1 MAKAP
6 ASPLGAE
13 LLGVPK
19 GAAAP
24 GVSIDQNNS
33 EARSGLLRVPTVI
46 PPPIEEAR
54 ASLTV
59 RLPVSTMERLREA
72 AHRTRSEKQTIVD
85 DALIAWLDN
94 HGF

>member
-24 GVSIDQNNS
+24 GISIDQTVS
-33 EARSGLLRVPTVI
+33 EPRSQLPRVPAVV

-72 AHRTRSEKQTIVD
+72 AHRTRAEKQAIVD

-94 HGF
+94 YGF

>member
-6 ASPLGAE
+6 AAPLGAE

-24 GVSIDQNNS
+24 GVSIDQAAS
-33 EARSGLLRVPTVI
+33 ASRSSLQRTPAVV
-46 PPPIEEAR
+46 PPPMEEAR

-72 AHRTRSEKQTIVD
+72 AHRTRAEKQAIVD

-94 HGF
+94 HEL